1 LNDDGSCGCC
11 GEAGLVGG
19 DVVNRVGCDLGRVD
33 DDVAYECAVEIGLDA
48 EVEVGLRACDR
59 GAEVVVRVPYLDDG
73 GVIAVDVDRGRRVG
87 RVRNRGGGFGKIWR
101 RCDVPSDTPYADII
115 PGAQIAIPCLSTF
128 WVIWHALDEVAVGF
142 EGVRVASRLG
152 ATFGLCSMEV
162 AVGAT
167 ARLRAAYS
175 IAVGWFSR
183 QFPEPRKERYAVHE
197 FKLCRQKFFNK
208 RVCS

>member
-1 LNDDGSCGCC
+1 VSV
-11 GEAGLVGG
+11 ATW
-19 DVVNRVGCDLGRVD
+19 VVSMTMLLTQ
-33 DDVAYECAVEIGLDA
+33 CAVEIGLDA

-167 ARLRAAYS
+167 ARRAPLTQSPSGGFLDNSPSLARS
-175 IAVGWFSR
+175 ATPFTSSSCAGRNFLIRGSVLSNGAKSDVVVRNPFDAPS
-183 QFPEPRKERYAVHE
+183 A
-197 FKLCRQKFFNK
+197 
-208 RVCS
+208 